1 MTSQRLTRVGVSAS
15 TIVLLASVA
24 ACGSSGPSGS
34 GGGGGGEGGTG
45 QVWALQDTT
54 LNPIEEASIERFN
67 EQSEAGDFELA
78 TFGND
83 PYKQRLRTAIGSPQA
98 PDLFFN
104 WGGGN
109 LKEYVDAGTVEDLTP
124 LLDENPELRDAF
136 LPSVL
141 AGAELDGANYG
152 LPMRGMQPVVL
163 FYNKSVLDAA
173 GVEVPETWDDLLA
186 AVDQLKAANVTPIA
200 LAGNQAWTELMWAE
214 YLLDRVGGPQV
225 FQNIRDG
232 VEGDWSQPAVL
243 EAMTMLKELIDRG
256 GFGTEFAS
264 VGYDVGGASTILA
277 QGDAGFHL
285 MGSWE
290 FVNQLGQSP
299 DFVEAGDLG
308 WAPFPAVTGGEG
320 DPSNLVGNVSNF
332 YSLTT
337 DSDNKEAAE
346 EFLSTALT
354 DETYIDDLIAAG
366 DVPPV
371 TGVRE
376 KLEEAENS
384 EYTTFIY
391 DQTVD
396 AENFQLSWDQDL
408 AADEA
413 TEMLEQLSLFFLGE
427 QTPQGF
433 VDALSD

>member
-1 MTSQRLTRVGVSAS
+1 MTSRRLTRVAVSAS
-15 TIVLLASVA
+15 TLVLLASVA
-24 ACGSSGPSGS
+24 ACGSSGPA
-34 GGGGGGEGGTG
+34 GGGGGGGDTA

-54 LNPIEEASIERFN
+54 LNPIEESSIERFN
-67 EQSEAGDFELA
+67 ESSEAGDFELA

-109 LKEYVDAGTVEDLTP
+109 LKEYVDAGKIEDLTP
-124 LLDENPELRDAF
+124 LLDANPGLRDAF

-141 AGAELDGANYG
+141 DGAVLDGKNYG

-163 FYNKSVLDAA
+163 FYNQEVLDSA
-173 GVEVPETWDDLLA
+173 GVSVPTTWDELLT
-186 AVDQLKAANVTPIA
+186 AVDGLKAAGVTPIA
-200 LAGNQAWTELMWAE
+200 LAGSQPWTELMWAE
-214 YLLDRVGGPQV
+214 YLLDRIGGPEV

-232 VEGDWSQPAVL
+232 KEGGWEQPAVL
-243 EAMTMLKELIDRG
+243 EAMTQLKALIDRG
-256 GFGTEFAS
+256 GFGSDFAS

-290 FVNQLGQSP
+290 FTNQLGQSP
-299 DFVEAGDLG
+299 EFVTSGNLG
-308 WAPFPAVTGGEG
+308 WTAFPAVTGGAG

-337 DSDNKEAAE
+337 DSENKEAAE

-354 DETYIDDLIAAG
+354 DETYISDLIAAG

-371 TGVRE
+371 TGVRDQ
-376 KLEEAENS
+376 LEQADNA
-384 EYTTFIY
+384 EYTTFVY
-391 DQTVD
+391 DQTVE
-396 AENFQLSWDQDL
+396 AANFQLSWDQDL
-408 AADEA
+408 TAEEA
-413 TEMLEQLSLFFLGE
+413 TQMLEELSRFFLGE

-433 VDALSD
+433 VDALAG

>member
-1 MTSQRLTRVGVSAS
+1 MTSRRLTRVAVSATS
-15 TIVLLASVA
+15 LVLIGSMA
-24 ACGSSGPSGS
+24 ACGSSGPA
-34 GGGGGGEGGTG
+34 GGGGGGGGDTA
-45 QVWALQDTT
+45 QVWALQDAA
-54 LNPIEEASIERFN
+54 LAPILEGSIERFN
-67 EQSEAGDFELA
+67 EQSEAGEAELT

-83 PYKQRLRTAIGSPQA
+83 PYKQRLRIAIGTPTA

-109 LKEYVDAGTVEDLTP
+109 LKEYVDAGEVEDLTG

-163 FYNKSVLDAA
+163 YYNQAVLDEA
-173 GVEVPETWDDLLA
+173 GATVPTTWAEMLT
-186 AVDQLKAANVTPIA
+186 AVDQLKAAGKTPVA
-200 LAGNQAWTELMWAE
+200 LAGNQPWTELMWAE

-232 VEGDWSQPAVL
+232 VEGGWQQPEVL
-243 EAMTMLKELIDRG
+243 EAMTLLQEFIERG
-256 GFGTEFAS
+256 AFGSDFAS

-290 FVNQLGQSP
+290 YTNQLDQSP
-299 DFVEAGDLG
+299 DFVAAGDLG
-308 WAPFPAVTGGEG
+308 WTEFPAVEGGAG

-332 YSLTT
+332 YSLTA
-337 DSDNKEAAE
+337 DSGNKEAARE
-346 EFLSTALT
+346 YLETQLT
-354 DETYIDDLIAAG
+354 SDEYITDLIEAG

-371 TGVRE
+371 EGIRDQLAATDNGDH
-376 KLEEAENS
+376 A
-384 EYTTFIY
+384 TFVY
-391 DQTVD
+391 DSAVAAD
-396 AENFQLSWDQDL
+396 NFQLSWDQDL
-408 AADEA
+408 TSDEA
-413 TEMLEQLSLFFLGE
+413 NEMLEQLSRFFLGE
-427 QTPQGF
+427 IDAQGF
-433 VDALSD
+433 VDALAG

>member
-1 MTSQRLTRVGVSAS
+1 MAASAS
-15 TIVLLASVA
+15 TLVLLGSLV

-34 GGGGGGEGGTG
+34 GGGGGDTA
-45 QVWALQDTT
+45 QVWALQDTN

-67 EQSEAGDFELA
+67 EQSEAGDAELA

-109 LKEYVDAGTVEDLTP
+109 LKEYVDAGKVEDLTP
-124 LLDENPELRDAF
+124 LLDENPELKDAF

-141 AGAELDGANYG
+141 AGAQLDGQYYG

-163 FYNKSVLDAA
+163 FYNEQVLDAA
-173 GVEVPETWDDLLA
+173 GVSVPTTWNELLT
-186 AVDQLKAANVTPIA
+186 AVDGLEAAGVTPIA

-214 YLLDRVGGPQV
+214 YLLDRVGGPEV

-232 VEGDWSQPAVL
+232 KEGGWSQPEVL
-243 EAMTMLKELIDRG
+243 EAMTMLEDLIDRG
-256 GFGTEFAS
+256 AFGSDFAS

-290 FVNQLGQSP
+290 YTNQLGQSP
-299 DFVEAGDLG
+299 DFVTTGDLG
-308 WAPFPAVTGGEG
+308 WTAFPAVEGGAG

-337 DSDNKEAAE
+337 DSTNKETARE
-346 EFLSTALT
+346 YLSTALT
-354 DETYIDDLIAAG
+354 DDQYIADLIAAG

-371 TGVRE
+371 TGVRDQ
-376 KLEEAENS
+376 LEQTENADYS
-384 EYTTFIY
+384 TWIY
-391 DQTVD
+391 DQTVE

-433 VDALSD
+433 VDAMAG